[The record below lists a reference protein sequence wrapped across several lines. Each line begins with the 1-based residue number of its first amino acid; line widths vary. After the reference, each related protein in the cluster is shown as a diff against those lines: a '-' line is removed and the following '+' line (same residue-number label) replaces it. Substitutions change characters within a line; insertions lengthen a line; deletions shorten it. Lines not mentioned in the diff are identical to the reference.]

1 MITPKDVALIEADFT
16 MIKDLVRILRQ
27 DNLLTPLRFNE
38 VKEALLEGDDIQVA
52 MTPDGDIIG
61 VIWCTAWEDDSRGVE
76 SVVVDEDYR
85 NRGIGSMMLESID
98 PNEIITKNYMSIS
111 ADNFAALNFL
121 KKRGYTVTKEVTF
134 DDEIRYV
141 TQKAFDIPKKLTL
154 KNRLKWRAV

>member
-1 MITPKDVALIEADFT
+1 
-16 MIKDLVRILRQ
+16 
-27 DNLLTPLRFNE
+27 
-38 VKEALLEGDDIQVA
+38 
-52 MTPDGDIIG
+52 
-61 VIWCTAWEDDSRGVE
+61 
-76 SVVVDEDYR
+76 
-85 NRGIGSMMLESID
+85 MMLESID